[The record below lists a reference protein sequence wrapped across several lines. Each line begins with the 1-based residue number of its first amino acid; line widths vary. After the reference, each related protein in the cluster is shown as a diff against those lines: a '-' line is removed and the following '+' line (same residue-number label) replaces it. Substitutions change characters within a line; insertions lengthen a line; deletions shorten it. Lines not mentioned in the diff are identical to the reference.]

1 MGKLR
6 WEWVTYRLD
15 KLKVSG
21 KPLKGLKM
29 RSAGSGVAVDG
40 FNQYLGDNW
49 TGLGDGTRCVK
60 RRM

>member
-1 MGKLR
+1 M
-6 WEWVTYRLD
+6 TYRLD
-15 KLKVSG
+15 KLKVNG